1 MQLLAALISML
12 HWSRRVPN
20 RLWSAFKEGP
30 PSIPAF
36 LIRNHLLEW
45 ACLLRV
51 GGGLRYVTTEV
62 TKVML
67 EFAAPFFAWEWRGR
81 LYTLC
86 WFGGRLDSGLS
97 RLWRAVRVRI
107 VDVLDVG

>member
-1 MQLLAALISML
+1 MFYWRDEHARS
-12 HWSRRVPN
+12 
-20 RLWSAFKEGP
+20 KEA
-30 PSIPAF
+30 SQT
-36 LIRNHLLEW
+36 H
-45 ACLLRV
+45 
-51 GGGLRYVTTEV
+51 TTEV